1 MQLTE
6 TQLNAEK
13 TVLGNCIDGADKV
26 AALIEQ
32 GFTKA
37 HFVLLAHQ
45 KVWSA
50 FETLAKT
57 PEKVNITDLIQHLE
71 AAGEL
76 ESVGGHAGLV
86 ELSTSFAYHFQF
98 EPSVKILV
106 EAKKKRDVESLFI
119 SGLENL
125 QNPTL
130 TKDEVLAEAEKVMSS
145 LRESYGVA
153 QVARMADGT
162 QKVVEG
168 LEFRIKNPGQ
178 TKGLPTGY
186 PSLDRMLDGLQN
198 TAMVVI
204 GARPA
209 VGKTSFMTNIL
220 YNLAAEG
227 VPVGMFSLEMSKEQL
242 VTRLIASEGLVENQ
256 RLITGN
262 LRESDWQR
270 IAEAASALSRMDIR
284 IDDNPLLTVADMNA
298 KCRRLENLGLVVID
312 YLQLM
317 TSAGGKGYSGENRQQ
332 AVSDI
337 SRMLKIMAKELQ
349 VPVLC
354 LSQLSRANEK
364 REDKRPMLSDL
375 RESGAIEQDA
385 DIVMFLYRDD
395 YYNSDAEKRN
405 VAECIVAKNRHGE
418 TGKVELRWMPEYTAF
433 GTLETRYDEDE

>member
-71 AAGEL
+71 ASGEL

-130 TKDEVLAEAEKVMSS
+130 SKDEVLAEAEKVMSS

-242 VTRLIASEGLVENQ
+242 LERTLFGMSKINAA
-256 RLITGN
+256 N
-262 LRESDWQR
+262 LRRGIKLTKWQQDAFTNAVR
-270 IAEAASALSRMDIR
+270 KVRSLPFFVDDRGALR
-284 IDDNPLLTVADMNA
+284 IDQIQATARRMVAD
-298 KCRRLENLGLVVID
+298 
-312 YLQLM
+312 
-317 TSAGGKGYSGENRQQ
+317 
-332 AVSDI
+332 
-337 SRMLKIMAKELQ
+337 
-349 VPVLC
+349 
-354 LSQLSRANEK
+354 
-364 REDKRPMLSDL
+364 
-375 RESGAIEQDA
+375 
-385 DIVMFLYRDD
+385 
-395 YYNSDAEKRN
+395 
-405 VAECIVAKNRHGE
+405 
-418 TGKVELRWMPEYTAF
+418 TA
-433 GTLETRYDEDE
+433 

>member
-153 QVARMADGT
+153 QVARMAHRRWWKGWS
-162 QKVVEG
+162 
-168 LEFRIKNPGQ
+168 FASRIQDRPRGF
-178 TKGLPTGY
+178 LPATPPWTGCW
-186 PSLDRMLDGLQN
+186 
-198 TAMVVI
+198 TAY
-204 GARPA
+204 R
-209 VGKTSFMTNIL
+209 
-220 YNLAAEG
+220 
-227 VPVGMFSLEMSKEQL
+227 
-242 VTRLIASEGLVENQ
+242 TRLWWSSEPGRPWG
-256 RLITGN
+256 RLP
-262 LRESDWQR
+262 S
-270 IAEAASALSRMDIR
+270 
-284 IDDNPLLTVADMNA
+284 
-298 KCRRLENLGLVVID
+298 
-312 YLQLM
+312 
-317 TSAGGKGYSGENRQQ
+317 
-332 AVSDI
+332 
-337 SRMLKIMAKELQ
+337 
-349 VPVLC
+349 
-354 LSQLSRANEK
+354 
-364 REDKRPMLSDL
+364 
-375 RESGAIEQDA
+375 
-385 DIVMFLYRDD
+385 
-395 YYNSDAEKRN
+395 
-405 VAECIVAKNRHGE
+405 
-418 TGKVELRWMPEYTAF
+418 
-433 GTLETRYDEDE
+433 